1 MVAWHS
7 SPHQKSLH
15 QGSPPGLTLDP
26 DISGSG
32 LDRLVPHAMMQANES
47 LYIGDFDL
55 EPLQMTSQIQL
66 PDMEAL
72 RLRSQRMSSPPTQL
86 HHLMPAAHNGL
97 NGSGHEVVHD
107 PLRVLP
113 ASHANPGLGPSH
125 HTLTSMKYP
134 GTPPDTPPCS
144 SSPSPPY
151 QSLSSVTTSG
161 TTTTIGLTDV
171 TELVCW
177 RGYNQDQA
185 LDLRGQCDL
194 GRGDKLGESAWL
206 SMEYV
211 DTEDPNL
218 RHCTVIPALPPST
231 PTSSGSKESSSNI
244 VDDIQVGEVT
254 TQCPAW
260 V

>member
-1 MVAWHS
+1 MN
-7 SPHQKSLH
+7 
-15 QGSPPGLTLDP
+15 
-26 DISGSG
+26 GSG

-55 EPLQMTSQIQL
+55 EPLQMSSQIQL

-72 RLRSQRMSSPPTQL
+72 RLRQRMGSPPSQL
-86 HHLMPAAHNGL
+86 HHLMPAPHPGL
-97 NGSGHEVVHD
+97 SGVGHEIVQDH
-107 PLRVLP
+107 LRVLP
-113 ASHANPGLGPSH
+113 SSSHTVTDAGLG
-125 HTLTSMKYP
+125 LKYP

-161 TTTTIGLTDV
+161 ATTIGLTDV

-194 GRGDKLGESAWL
+194 GRTDKLGESAWL

-218 RHCTVIPALPPST
+218 RHCTVIPAMPPST
-231 PTSSGSKESSSNI
+231 PTSSSSKVDTASNI

-254 TQCPAW
+254 S
-260 V
+260 

>member
-1 MVAWHS
+1 MN
-7 SPHQKSLH
+7 
-15 QGSPPGLTLDP
+15 
-26 DISGSG
+26 GSG

-55 EPLQMTSQIQL
+55 EPLQMSSQIQL

-72 RLRSQRMSSPPTQL
+72 RLRQRMGSPPSQL
-86 HHLMPAAHNGL
+86 HHLMPAPHPGL
-97 NGSGHEVVHD
+97 AGVGQEIVHD
-107 PLRVLP
+107 HLRVLP
-113 ASHANPGLGPSH
+113 SSQTVSDHSGQGLASL
-125 HTLTSMKYP
+125 KYP

-161 TTTTIGLTDV
+161 ATTIGLTDV

-194 GRGDKLGESAWL
+194 GRTDKLGESAWL

-218 RHCTVIPALPPST
+218 RHCTVIPAMQPST
-231 PTSSGSKESSSNI
+231 PSSSGSSKAEAGSNI

-254 TQCPAW
+254 SQYQSG
-260 V
+260 

>member
-1 MVAWHS
+1 MN
-7 SPHQKSLH
+7 
-15 QGSPPGLTLDP
+15 
-26 DISGSG
+26 GSG
-32 LDRLVPHAMMQANES
+32 LERLVPHTMMANES

-55 EPLQMTSQIQL
+55 EPLQMSSQIQL

-72 RLRSQRMSSPPTQL
+72 RLRQRMGSPPSQL
-86 HHLMPAAHNGL
+86 HHLMPAPHPGL
-97 NGSGHEVVHD
+97 PGVGHELVQHQHQHD
-107 PLRVLP
+107 HLRVLP
-113 ASHANPGLGPSH
+113 STSGTVSDPGLG
-125 HTLTSMKYP
+125 LKYP

-161 TTTTIGLTDV
+161 ATTIGLTDV

-194 GRGDKLGESAWL
+194 GRADKLGESTWL

-218 RHCTVIPALPPST
+218 RHCTVIPAMPPST
-231 PTSSGSKESSSNI
+231 PSSSTSSSKVDSAGNI

-254 TQCPAW
+254 YQSLARL
-260 V
+260 